1 MAIFLPVNYA
11 EGLKMTIIFDFL
23 DVGERFYDPSTAEF
37 FVKVCDNAAERL
49 IGGNYSTGD
58 LLTFDS
64 SESVEVDA

>member
-1 MAIFLPVNYA
+1 
-11 EGLKMTIIFDFL
+11 MTIIFDFL
-23 DVGERFYDPSTAEF
+23 DVGERFYDPSIGEF

-49 IGGNYSTGD
+49 ISGNYSTGD